1 MLYYFTIVALVLLTV
16 ITITGYALIYLDERK
31 ND

>member
-1 MLYYFTIVALVLLTV
+1 MLYHFTIVALVLFPV
-16 ITITGYALIYLDERK
+16 ITITGYAFIYLDE